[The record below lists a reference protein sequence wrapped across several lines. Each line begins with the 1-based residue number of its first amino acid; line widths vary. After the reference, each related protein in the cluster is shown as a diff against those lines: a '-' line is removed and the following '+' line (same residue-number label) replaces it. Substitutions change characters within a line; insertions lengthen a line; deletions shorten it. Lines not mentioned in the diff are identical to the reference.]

1 MFLFFLCL
9 FVFFFVAKSRSAIFC
24 NQCVIPPFRKN
35 AKAML
40 AMAEITLPLYIFFEG
55 AKEVSFTAC
64 HSGKQ

>member
-1 MFLFFLCL
+1 MLLFFLCL
-9 FVFFFVAKSRSAIFC
+9 FVFFFVAKSRSEIFC

-40 AMAEITLPLYIFFEG
+40 AMAEITFTSEG
-55 AKEVSFTAC
+55 AKEVSFTVC